1 MDAFYLCVP
10 LVRKRR
16 VHFHHF
22 MREIHRELD
31 ELKGDRGPASREV
44 AARTARR
51 YRLVCFDEFHVSDIA
66 DAMILGRFLEQV
78 MDRGVRVR
86 HDLELPPRPALS
98 RTGCS
103 ASASCRRSSC

>member
-31 ELKGDRGPASREV
+31 ELKGTEDPI
-44 AARTARR
+44 AAG
-51 YRLVCFDEFHVSDIA
+51 
-66 DAMILGRFLEQV
+66 GRAH
-78 MDRGVRVR
+78 GAA
-86 HDLELPPRPALS
+86 LPPR
-98 RTGCS
+98 S
-103 ASASCRRSSC
+103 ASTNSTSPTSPTP